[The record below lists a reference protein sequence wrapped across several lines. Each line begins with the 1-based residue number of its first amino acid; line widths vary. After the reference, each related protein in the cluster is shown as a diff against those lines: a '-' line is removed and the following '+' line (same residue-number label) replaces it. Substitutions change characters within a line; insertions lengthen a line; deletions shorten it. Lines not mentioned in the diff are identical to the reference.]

1 MAGRQVSTSP
11 ARPVAASA
19 AAQARRGRGGRIA
32 RQRTCVAC
40 RVSADKRSL
49 HRIVRAPDGTVRY
62 DPTGTAPGRG
72 AYLCGRPDCA
82 QVAVKRRGLQR
93 ALKAADAEQAAA
105 AVWELLRALQAAGA
119 QAAVDGDR
127 PAGGTGG
134 DRPAGNAGGA
144 GGDRA
149 AGGAATVGAIG
160 GAMPGPSKGPEGGSG
175 LRASEPQEEVRTG

>member
-1 MAGRQVSTSP
+1 MAGPQVSTSP
-11 ARPVAASA
+11 AGPVVARA

-40 RVSADKRSL
+40 RASADKRSL

-93 ALKAADAEQAAA
+93 ALKVAGAEQAAA
-105 AVWELLRALQAAGA
+105 AVWELQRALQAAGA
-119 QAAVDGDR
+119 QAAAGGDR
-127 PAGGTGG
+127 PAGGTDGG
-134 DRPAGNAGGA
+134 RAASGA

-149 AGGAATVGAIG
+149 AGGAGTVGGIG

>member
-1 MAGRQVSTSP
+1 MT
-11 ARPVAASA
+11 
-19 AAQARRGRGGRIA
+19 A
-32 RQRTCVAC
+32 RQLPTGKVTRLRTCVAC
-40 RVSADKRSL
+40 RASADKRSL

-93 ALKAADAEQAAA
+93 ALKVADAEQAAA
-105 AVWELLRALQAAGA
+105 AVWELQRALQAAGA
-119 QAAVDGDR
+119 QAAAGGGR
-127 PAGGTGG
+127 PGGGTGG

-144 GGDRA
+144 GRGRA
-149 AGGAATVGAIG
+149 AGGAGTVGGIG